1 MPDEGQ
7 RSVPRWRGPTVAQIA
22 ALSGVGTATVDRVL
36 NGRNSVREATRVR
49 VLEALATLGQPAA
62 PTVAEEPLRIAV
74 VVDAGVSF
82 NRTLEQ
88 AVATHGQDD
97 PSVDFNFFGFT
108 TAGLVTVKFAQLV
121 ERCAQ
126 TAHGLVVVAR
136 EDLTINR
143 ALRAAS
149 ARGVH
154 VVCLTTDLP
163 TSGRAAYV
171 GSDQAS
177 AGATAAYLMGRL
189 LGRQPGRILF
199 VYSAPY
205 RCQEEREL
213 GFRRVL
219 RSEFGS
225 IEVEE
230 RVNSN
235 DQPESAYENICR
247 YIADRGPPAGI
258 YNVSA
263 GNVGVAQALE
273 QHGLV
278 GKVLFVGHELN
289 RNSRMLLESGAMD
302 IVVGHDVEVELRLS
316 VDLIRKRV
324 EGATTTASIHTPV
337 RVFTKY
343 SCG

>member
-1 MPDEGQ
+1 MPDQTQAGT
-7 RSVPRWRGPTVAQIA
+7 PRWRNPTVAQIA

-36 NGRNSVREATRVR
+36 NGRASVRETTRVR
-49 VLEALATLGQPAA
+49 VLEALATLGKPAA
-62 PTVAEEPLRIAV
+62 PMVEAEPLRIAV
-74 VVDAGVSF
+74 VVDSGVSF

-88 AVATHGQDD
+88 AVLAYGAGD
-97 PSVDFNFFGFT
+97 PSVDLSFFGFT
-108 TAGLVTVKFAQLV
+108 TSGLATVKFAQLL
-121 ERCAQ
+121 ERCAE
-126 TAHGLVVVAR
+126 TAHGLIVVA
-136 EDLTINR
+136 
-143 ALRAAS
+143 S
-149 ARGVH
+149 AKGVH

-189 LGRQPGRILF
+189 LGGKPGRVLV

-225 IEVEE
+225 IELEE
-230 RVNSN
+230 RVSSN
-235 DQPESAYENICR
+235 DQSESAYENICR
-247 YIADRGPPAGI
+247 YVADRGPPAGI
-258 YNVSA
+258 YNVGA
-263 GNVGVAQALE
+263 GNVGVARALE
-273 QHGLV
+273 RHGLA
-278 GKVLFVGHELN
+278 GRVLFVGHELN
-289 RNSRMLLESGAMD
+289 ANSRMLLESGAMD
-302 IVVGHDVEVELRLS
+302 IVVGHDVEAEVRLS
-316 VDLIRKRV
+316 VEVIRDRV
-324 EGATTTASIHTPV
+324 AGIAATGAVHTPV

>member
-1 MPDEGQ
+1 MPEPGQ
-7 RSVPRWRGPTVAQIA
+7 RSFPRWRGPTVAQIA
-22 ALSGVGTATVDRVL
+22 AVSGVGTATVDRVL
-36 NGRNSVREATRVR
+36 NGRSSVREATRVR
-49 VLEALATLGQPAA
+49 VLDALAKLGEPAA
-62 PTVAEEPLRIAV
+62 PEVAEKSLRVAV
-74 VVDAGVSF
+74 LVDSGTSF

-88 AVATHGQDD
+88 AVAAEGEGD
-97 PSVDFNFFGFT
+97 PSVELSFFGFAT
-108 TAGLVTVKFAQLV
+108 PGLVAVKFAQLV
-121 ERCAQ
+121 ERCAE
-126 TAHGLVVVAR
+126 TADGLVVVAR

-189 LGRQPGRILF
+189 MAGQPGRILF

-225 IEVEE
+225 VEIEE

-235 DQPESAYENICR
+235 DQTESAYENIHR
-247 YIADRGPPAGI
+247 YVADRGPPAGI
-258 YNVSA
+258 YNVGA
-263 GNVGVAQALE
+263 GNVGVARALE

-302 IVVGHDVEVELRLS
+302 VVVGHDVEAELRLA
-316 VDLIRKRV
+316 VEVIRKRV
-324 EGATTTASIHTPV
+324 AGEAATASIHTPV